1 MKNIFIELTDK
12 NDSKIL
18 LNVFRITYIETN
30 NDGSI
35 IVSDLVNRTISKK
48 VKESYSEIKSLIGS
62 LSLQQ

>member
-18 LNVFRITYIETN
+18 LNVLRITYIETN
-30 NDGSI
+30 NEGSI

>member
-18 LNVFRITYIETN
+18 LNVFQITYVEAN
-30 NDGSI
+30 NSGSI

-48 VKESYSEIKSLIGS
+48 VKESYDEIKSLIGS
-62 LSLQQ
+62 LSSQQ